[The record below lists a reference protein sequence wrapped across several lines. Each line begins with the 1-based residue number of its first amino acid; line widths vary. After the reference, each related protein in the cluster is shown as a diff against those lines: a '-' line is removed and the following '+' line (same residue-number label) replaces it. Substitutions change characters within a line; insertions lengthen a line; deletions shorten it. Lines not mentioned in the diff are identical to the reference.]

1 VVVLTL
7 FRDNPLQL
15 LCRAFGVE
23 DMSKQPKFADVERQI
38 ANKADIQAVFA
49 PLFAQHTTAEVLER
63 LGQVDILCSPVN
75 DLSAV
80 IDHPQTQANEAVWT
94 IDVPGRGK
102 VKVAGNAVRLS
113 RTPAEYRLPPAW
125 MGAHNAEV
133 LRSFGFGEAEIQRLQ
148 ATGILSED
156 ARLQQAAE

>member
-1 VVVLTL
+1 
-7 FRDNPLQL
+7 
-15 LCRAFGVE
+15 
-23 DMSKQPKFADVERQI
+23 
-38 ANKADIQAVFA
+38 
-49 PLFAQHTTAEVLER
+49 
-63 LGQVDILCSPVN
+63 
-75 DLSAV
+75 V

-94 IDVPGRGK
+94 IDVPGQGK

-113 RTPAEYRLPPAW
+113 RTPAEYRQAPAW